1 MAVNPDQYIG
11 ILYVLNPLQRFF
23 FNNSGIY
30 FHPNLYIPGILSK
43 IQPDSPARKQ

>member
-11 ILYVLNPLQRFF
+11 IPYIFNPLQGLFF
-23 FNNSGIY
+23 DNSGIY
-30 FHPNLYIPGILSK
+30 FHLDLYIQGILRK